1 MATKT
6 NVNVTLDK
14 DIVRMVD
21 MDRGQQPRSSFINSV
36 LSRFFKKNL
45 GVFDW
50 GRENRLAEQ
59 DIRPGNVKK
68 FSDKNKAMK
77 WLKN

>member
-14 DIVRMVD
+14 DVIHMID

-36 LSRFFKKNL
+36 LAKFFKKNL

-50 GRENRLAEQ
+50 GKEDQLAAQ
-59 DIRPGNVKK
+59 DIKSGNIKK

-77 WLKN
+77 WLKS